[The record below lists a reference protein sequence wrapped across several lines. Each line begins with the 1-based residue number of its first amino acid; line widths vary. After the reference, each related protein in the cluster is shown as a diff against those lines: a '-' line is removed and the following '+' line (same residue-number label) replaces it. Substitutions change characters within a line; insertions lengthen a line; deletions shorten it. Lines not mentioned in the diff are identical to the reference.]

1 MFILLLGLEPHD
13 HLAEP
18 AEREVVEQR
27 HTPHLVCVAQAAV
40 HLAGAIRVGGVPV
53 TAASF
58 TTYRTG
64 ARHVFQL
71 VV

>member
-1 MFILLLGLEPHD
+1 
-13 HLAEP
+13 
-18 AEREVVEQR
+18 VVEQR